1 MSAAPMNSDHT
12 VRVAAEQLVMMPID
26 ELVPY
31 ENNAKIH
38 TKEQIQ
44 QLRGSLREFGFVTP
58 VLIDFDGNIIAGHG
72 RVMAAREEGM
82 EQVPCVMVSNLT
94 EAQRK
99 ACILADNRMSELS
112 DWDLKKLDIE
122 VQGLKDM
129 SFDVGLIGFGGEAL
143 KEIEV
148 RAHTRT
154 VPEKGSSEVEEAT
167 AEDDDY
173 DGSLPEICPYKPGDV
188 FKLGRHLLVC
198 GDSTSAETVLPH
210 IGDAQADLLLT
221 DPPYNVALGSNE
233 SVDEARA
240 RHRRTDGVTIANDDM
255 SEDAFESFLT
265 KAFSTAKAVM
275 KPGAGFYIWHADNT
289 RTSFVQ
295 AAKNIGWVVREILIW
310 NKNHFTL
317 SRQDYHWKHEPC
329 LYGWNEGAAHYW
341 AGGRAQ
347 STMLDF
353 DRPVRS
359 EDHPTMKPIPLFDRL
374 IRNSCP
380 PDGIVFDP
388 FGGSGTTLLACEQ
401 NGRTCWMV
409 ELDPRFIAVIIRRW
423 EALTGQKA
431 EQICG
436 YCGCV

>member
-1 MSAAPMNSDHT
+1 MTSNKNVGGAVGKGGVSPAPSADDHT
-12 VRVAAEQLVMMPID
+12 VRVAAEQLVLMPID
-26 ELVPY
+26 DLIPY
-31 ENNAKIH
+31 ANNAKIH
-38 TKEQIQ
+38 TKEQIR

-72 RVMAAREEGM
+72 RVLAAREEGM

-99 ACILADNRMSELS
+99 AYILADNRMSELAG
-112 DWDLKKLDIE
+112 WDLEKLNIE

-129 SFDVGLIGFGGEAL
+129 AFDVDMIGFGGEAL

-148 RAHTRT
+148 SAYTRAA
-154 VPEKGSSEVEEAT
+154 PGQAGGVEEAT

-173 DGSLPEICPYKPGDV
+173 DGSVPETCPYKPGDV

-198 GDSTSAETVLPH
+198 GDCTCTDSVQPYME
-210 IGDAQADLLLT
+210 GRQADLLLT
-221 DPPYNVALGSNE
+221 DPPYNVAYTGKTKDALQIE
-233 SVDEARA
+233 
-240 RHRRTDGVTIANDDM
+240 NDNM
-255 SEDAFESFLT
+255 PDAGFVAFLE
-265 KAFSTAKAVM
+265 KAFSAIKPVM
-275 KPGAGFYIWHADNT
+275 APGAGFYIWHADTT
-289 RTSFVQ
+289 RGAFLNALDKISWT
-295 AAKNIGWVVREILIW
+295 VREILVW
-310 NKNHFTL
+310 NKNAFVL
-317 SRQDYHWKHEPC
+317 GRQDYHWKHEPC
-329 LYGWNEGAAHYW
+329 LYGWNNGAAHYW

-347 STMLDF
+347 STVLDF
-353 DRPVRS
+353 ERPARS

-380 PDGIVFDP
+380 PDGVVFDP

-431 EQICG
+431 EQIHG
-436 YCGCV
+436 